1 MPRRALIAIVT
12 TVLALVLLLS
22 FKTPDLSTLIAGKGT
37 DLPAAT
43 SAPVATVPATLSPE
57 QDDTG
62 VVATPAPTASA
73 APAGAIAD
81 GTQTGPAV
89 NTRYGPV
96 QVQVTIAN
104 GKVIDVTALELPFD
118 RPARRHQPVR
128 RADPARARRSRPRTP
143 RSTWSRVRRTPATR
157 TPSRSRPR
165 STRPVADRPA
175 TSPGAA
181 GRRAARRRRG
191 RADHGHRD
199 WDRRPRRRSSRPP
212 SSTRLRPAPL
222 HRRTIQHLS
231 PGQRGQPPDPR

>member
-22 FKTPDLSTLIAGKGT
+22 FKTPDSSTLIAGKGT

-118 RPARRHQPVR
+118 R
-128 RADPARARRSRPRTP
+128 
-143 RSTWSRVRRTPATR
+143 
-157 TPSRSRPR
+157 SRSAAISQYAEPILR
-165 STRPVADRPA
+165 SEALQAQNAQIDLVSGA
-175 TSPGAA
+175 TYTSDAYAQSLQAA
-181 GRRAARRRRG
+181 LDQARG
-191 RADHGHRD
+191 
-199 WDRRPRRRSSRPP
+199 
-212 SSTRLRPAPL
+212 
-222 HRRTIQHLS
+222 
-231 PGQRGQPPDPR
+231 